1 MSIGMLVICRL
12 GTPADS
18 EQRHHCRYYIDNALD
33 GIGEKRHAAR
43 KMIGMALRPLRAL
56 ISGAAAAT
64 LQTKVRE
71 RIAMT
76 TRRNFLKAG
85 IAAVATG
92 VVFCKCG
99 LLQGAHAQEPTRQKL
114 SVMVRGKRVKTIDVH
129 SHCHFREAGA
139 LLGADAAA
147 VQLPPVNGAAE
158 AFIEIDKRLAAMD
171 AQAVDVEVLSI
182 NPFWYG
188 RERDLAAQIVK
199 IQNEKLAEL
208 CASKPER
215 FAAFAS
221 LTLQAPD
228 LAVQELETAVR
239 KQGLKG
245 AAIGGVVN
253 GLEFSDPKF
262 HPVWAKAEELGVP
275 LFIHPQG
282 VPELNKR
289 LSGNGWLGN
298 TIGNPLETTIAL
310 SHLIFE
316 GTLDRFPGLKVIAA
330 HGGGFLPSYA
340 DRSDHACM
348 VGPKGCNPD
357 VKLRKTPTEYL
368 KQIYF
373 DSLIF
378 SPEAIRHLAAQ
389 VGAGQIVLGSD
400 YPYPWQLH
408 PVDHILV
415 STSLSDDEKAD
426 ILGRTA
432 AKLFNFSD

>member
-1 MSIGMLVICRL
+1 
-12 GTPADS
+12 
-18 EQRHHCRYYIDNALD
+18 
-33 GIGEKRHAAR
+33 
-43 KMIGMALRPLRAL
+43 
-56 ISGAAAAT
+56 
-64 LQTKVRE
+64 
-71 RIAMT
+71 MT
-76 TRRNFLKAG
+76 TRRDFLRAGANAAAG
-85 IAAVATG
+85 I
-92 VVFCKCG
+92 VFCGCG
-99 LLQGAHAQEPTRQKL
+99 LVHNANAQQSRQKL
-114 SVMVRGKRVKTIDVH
+114 PVTVDGKRIRTIDIH

-139 LLGADAAA
+139 LLGADAEKY
-147 VQLPPVNGAAE
+147 QLPPVNGAAE

-171 AQAVDVEVLSI
+171 AQAVDMEVLSI
-182 NPFWYG
+182 NPFWYD
-188 RERDLAAQIVK
+188 RDRDLAGKIVK

-221 LTLQAPD
+221 LTLQAPE
-228 LAVQELETAVR
+228 LAVQELETAIK

-245 AAIGGVVN
+245 AAIGGVVD
-253 GLEFSDPKF
+253 GVEFSDSRF

-316 GTLDRFPGLKVIAA
+316 GTLDRFPGLKIIAA
-330 HGGGFLPSYA
+330 HGGGYLPSYA
-340 DRSDHACM
+340 DRSDHACL
-348 VGPKGCNPD
+348 VGPKGCNPEI
-357 VKLRKTPTEYL
+357 KLQKAPTEYL

-378 SPEAIRHLAAQ
+378 TPEAIRHLAAQ

-400 YPYPWQLH
+400 YPYPWQLA
-408 PVDHILV
+408 PVDHIFAC
-415 STSLSDDEKAD
+415 SSLSDDDKAN

-432 AKLFNFSD
+432 AKLLGVAA

>member
-1 MSIGMLVICRL
+1 MTTTRRSLL
-12 GTPADS
+12 KATT
-18 EQRHHCRYYIDNALD
+18 
-33 GIGEKRHAAR
+33 
-43 KMIGMALRPLRAL
+43 
-56 ISGAAAAT
+56 AAAT
-64 LQTKVRE
+64 
-71 RIAMT
+71 
-76 TRRNFLKAG
+76 G
-85 IAAVATG
+85 I
-92 VVFCKCG
+92 VFCSCG
-99 LLQGAHAQEPTRQKL
+99 LLQSAHAQQAGARSLPI
-114 SVMVRGKRVKTIDVH
+114 SINGKRVKTIDIH

-147 VQLPPVNGAAE
+147 IQIPPVNGAEE
-158 AFIEIDKRLAAMD
+158 AFIAVDKRLKAMD
-171 AQAVDVEVLSI
+171 AQAVDMEVLSI

-188 RERDLAAQIVK
+188 MDRELAGQIVK

-208 CASKPER
+208 CASKPDR

-228 LAVQELETAVR
+228 LAVTELETAVK

-245 AAIGGVVN
+245 AAIGGQVA
-253 GLEFSDPKF
+253 GLEFADPKF

-282 VPELNKR
+282 VPEIGKR

-330 HGGGFLPSYA
+330 HGGGYLPSYA

-357 VKLRKTPTEYL
+357 VKLQKKPSEYL
-368 KQIYF
+368 RQLYF
-373 DSLIF
+373 DSLVF
-378 SPEAIRHLAAQ
+378 SPEAIRHLVAQ
-389 VGAGQIVLGSD
+389 VGSSQIVLGSD

-408 PVDHILV
+408 PVDHIFAC
-415 STSLSDDEKAD
+415 TSLSDDEKAAV
-426 ILGRTA
+426 LGNTA
-432 AKLFNFSD
+432 ARLLKLAA

>member
-1 MSIGMLVICRL
+1 
-12 GTPADS
+12 
-18 EQRHHCRYYIDNALD
+18 
-33 GIGEKRHAAR
+33 
-43 KMIGMALRPLRAL
+43 
-56 ISGAAAAT
+56 
-64 LQTKVRE
+64 
-71 RIAMT
+71 
-76 TRRNFLKAG
+76 
-85 IAAVATG
+85 
-92 VVFCKCG
+92 
-99 LLQGAHAQEPTRQKL
+99 
-114 SVMVRGKRVKTIDVH
+114 
-129 SHCHFREAGA
+129 
-139 LLGADAAA
+139 
-147 VQLPPVNGAAE
+147 VQVPPVNGAEE
-158 AFIEIDKRLAAMD
+158 AFIEIDKRLKAMD
-171 AQAVDVEVLSI
+171 AQAVDMEVLSI

-188 RERDLAAQIVK
+188 KDRELAGQIVK

-208 CASKPER
+208 CAAKPDR

-228 LAVQELETAVR
+228 LAVTELETAVK

-245 AAIGGVVN
+245 AAIGGQVAGV
-253 GLEFSDPKF
+253 EFSDPKF

-282 VPELNKR
+282 VPELGKR

-330 HGGGFLPSYA
+330 HGGGYLPSYA

-357 VKLRKTPTEYL
+357 VKLKKKPAEYL
-368 KQIYF
+368 RQLYF

-378 SPEAIRHLAAQ
+378 SPEAIRHLVAQ
-389 VGAGQIVLGSD
+389 VGSSQIVLGSD

-408 PVDHILV
+408 PVDHIFAC
-415 STSLSDDEKAD
+415 TSLSDDEKAAV
-426 ILGRTA
+426 LGNTA
-432 AKLFNFSD
+432 AKLLKLAA